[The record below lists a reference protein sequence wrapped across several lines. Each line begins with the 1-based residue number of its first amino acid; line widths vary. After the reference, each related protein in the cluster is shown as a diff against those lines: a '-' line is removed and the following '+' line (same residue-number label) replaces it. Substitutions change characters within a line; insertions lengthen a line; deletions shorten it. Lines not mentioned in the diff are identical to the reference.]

1 MWDIRLALT
10 RFGGGRWT
18 VDSSPVWGIPPNG
31 PHRGRVLCITVMER
45 DSEAAVGPP
54 APGPRISVESMPVS
68 LRCTRSPSFMRSS
81 VQSVSGAC
89 ASLRRRVD
97 CANQGEREG
106 KGLPVCSEP
115 GDNSLE
121 GRVLLMPCRRSVGGP
136 CVPVLFDRRRL
147 HLDHR

>member
-1 MWDIRLALT
+1 MWDLRLALT
-10 RFGGGRWT
+10 RRGGGRWT
-18 VDSSPVWGIPPNG
+18 VDSSPVWGILPNG

-45 DSEAAVGPP
+45 DSEVVVGPP

-68 LRCTRSPSFMRSS
+68 LCCTRSPSFMRSS

-97 CANQGEREG
+97 FANRGEREG
-106 KGLPVCSEP
+106 EELPVCSEP

-121 GRVLLMPCRRSVGGP
+121 GRVLLMP
-136 CVPVLFDRRRL
+136 
-147 HLDHR
+147 